1 MTESLAGLNMKLH
14 ADNMRAASKAKMDA
28 LEETLAGIISKNS
41 AKGRLSAIIH
51 DNRIIHCSYDLRWND
66 GKSQNIERVNA
77 DTGILTLMSELSWET
92 LLWLGQQ
99 GVTRLDIYD
108 DEGRSGSV
116 RLVAGRAVN
125 KDSDVLS
132 RAGTESLII
141 LSWEDNGD
149 DDPLV

>member
-1 MTESLAGLNMKLH
+1 MAESLTVLNTRLH
-14 ADNMRAASKAKMDA
+14 EDNARAARKAEMDA
-28 LEETLAGIISKNS
+28 LEDALSGIISKNA

-51 DNRIIHCSYDLRWND
+51 DDRTIHCSYDLRWND
-66 GKSQNIERVNA
+66 GKSQNTERVNA

-99 GVTRLDIYD
+99 GITRVDIYD

-132 RAGTESLII
+132 RAGSESLII
-141 LSWEDNGD
+141 LSWEDNEE